1 MEEEVRLEEQGA
13 VEETIKEKLDAEQ
26 NSAKESVLESDP
38 PKEDKKKEKKK
49 KLFDKEKEELR
60 SANLELKEKVLRI
73 TAEMQNMRRRYD
85 LDLANA
91 YKYDGFDLA
100 EKLLPIIDNFERAM
114 NVKQEG
120 MEKFLEGFKMIY
132 SNLVE
137 ILKNKGIV
145 EVDALNKSFD
155 PNVMNA
161 VMTET
166 NNEKENNIVLEVLQK
181 GYIYNDKLIRPAMV
195 KVNERESE

>member
-1 MEEEVRLEEQGA
+1 MEEEVINKEQNIMEDMAKEKIEEEQ
-13 VEETIKEKLDAEQ
+13 VND
-26 NSAKESVLESDP
+26 KESV
-38 PKEDKKKEKKK
+38 KEEAFFQEEKKKEKKK

-91 YKYDGFDLA
+91 YKYGGFDLA

-132 SNLVE
+132 SSLVE
-137 ILKNKGIV
+137 ILKSKGIV
-145 EVDALNKSFD
+145 EIEAIDKLFD

>member
-26 NSAKESVLESDP
+26 NSAKESVIESDP

>member
-1 MEEEVRLEEQGA
+1 MEEEVINKEQNIMEDMAKEKIEEEQ
-13 VEETIKEKLDAEQ
+13 VND
-26 NSAKESVLESDP
+26 KESV
-38 PKEDKKKEKKK
+38 KEEAFFQEEKKKEKKK

-132 SNLVE
+132 SSLVE
-137 ILKNKGIV
+137 ILKSKGIV
-145 EVDALNKSFD
+145 EIEAIDKLFD

>member
-13 VEETIKEKLDAEQ
+13 VEETTKEKLDAEQ

>member
-1 MEEEVRLEEQGA
+1 MEEEVINKEQNIMEDMAKEKIEEEQ
-13 VEETIKEKLDAEQ
+13 VND
-26 NSAKESVLESDP
+26 KESV
-38 PKEDKKKEKKK
+38 KEEAFFQEEKKKEKKR

-100 EKLLPIIDNFERAM
+100 EKLLLIIDNFERAM

-132 SNLVE
+132 SSLVE
-137 ILKNKGIV
+137 ILKSKGIV
-145 EVDALNKSFD
+145 EIEAIDKLFD